1 MSEQAK
7 SRIFWSW
14 TLFMALAAFL
24 PVFIGL
30 TGMLQQIVVVIVSL
44 VSIIA
49 IAWIA
54 ILLYLNT

>member
-30 TGMLQQIVVVIVSL
+30 TGMLQQIAVVIVSL